1 MVFFAAL
8 LLLLAERSQ
17 FYNDAKVVYNLWSF
31 AQCWVIFHIR
41 GGVKFFFCQYLF
53 GLSMKHKIKYS
64 TQCGKLIG
72 RLGLTRGE
80 KSKD

>member
-41 GGVKFFFCQYLF
+41 GGGGKSFSFVNTYL
-53 GLSMKHKIKYS
+53 GYP
-64 TQCGKLIG
+64 
-72 RLGLTRGE
+72 
-80 KSKD
+80 